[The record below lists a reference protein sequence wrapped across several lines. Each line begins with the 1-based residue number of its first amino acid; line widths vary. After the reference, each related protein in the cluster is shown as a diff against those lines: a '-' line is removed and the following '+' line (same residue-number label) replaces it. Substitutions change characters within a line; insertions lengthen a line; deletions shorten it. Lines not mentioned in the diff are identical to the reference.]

1 MPGFGK
7 LLRSFRQQCNDPE
20 HPGRSLSQGKLGELL
35 GRELNMRGN
44 YSAAAVSD
52 WELSK
57 SKINADQ
64 RLVLVSLLKILHRLG
79 GLKNSLE
86 ANSLLEAGN
95 YRALNLDETRI
106 IFPKELGTTSFE
118 VPANKSDDNQG
129 KLDFPLG
136 KKFSEFSGEL
146 QKLLAEAEEGPS
158 PSWPRVIAT
167 LLRRLLNYWSVSKL
181 VVAMLWIWVGLL
193 TWRLVAPS
201 LRLPF
206 SSRVDAE
213 IALKV
218 YAVGTLVTP
227 LLIGVLANP
236 RHSKF
241 WQEHNLASNFVTQ
254 LYTYQGA
261 SIGFHLGYFGIFA
274 ANLVGYY
281 LHLHFALWFE
291 WIETGIILLWGYLAA
306 RLVPYNLWRAYGR
319 LALTDGWIFF
329 VFLLLGPFW
338 AFFFYQLYPLFLTSL
353 VGGLATLFAITLLV
367 LITAWRQYR
376 SALSE

>member
-7 LLRSFRQQCNDPE
+7 LLRSFRQQCDDPE

-118 VPANKSDDNQG
+118 VPGNKSDDNQG
-129 KLDFPLG
+129 NLDFPLG

-158 PSWPRVIAT
+158 PSWPRVIA
-167 LLRRLLNYWSVSKL
+167 
-181 VVAMLWIWVGLL
+181 
-193 TWRLVAPS
+193 
-201 LRLPF
+201 
-206 SSRVDAE
+206 
-213 IALKV
+213 
-218 YAVGTLVTP
+218 
-227 LLIGVLANP
+227 
-236 RHSKF
+236 
-241 WQEHNLASNFVTQ
+241 
-254 LYTYQGA
+254 
-261 SIGFHLGYFGIFA
+261 
-274 ANLVGYY
+274 
-281 LHLHFALWFE
+281 
-291 WIETGIILLWGYLAA
+291 
-306 RLVPYNLWRAYGR
+306 
-319 LALTDGWIFF
+319 
-329 VFLLLGPFW
+329 
-338 AFFFYQLYPLFLTSL
+338 
-353 VGGLATLFAITLLV
+353 
-367 LITAWRQYR
+367 
-376 SALSE
+376 